1 MGGGVVVRLGR
12 WVIRVFAPVFV
23 FCQLAVAVNDN
34 RTIARWH
41 TDRRWLTTGTAAAL
55 PP

>member
-1 MGGGVVVRLGR
+1 VVRFGAVGGPRPCPL
-12 WVIRVFAPVFV
+12 FV
-23 FCQLAVAVNDN
+23 VCQLAVAVNDN

>member
-1 MGGGVVVRLGR
+1 MGVWVV
-12 WVIRVFAPVFV
+12 RVFAPLFV
-23 FCQLAVAVNDN
+23 VCQLAVAVNDN